1 MKFEYRPYNQH
12 ATDDQLI
19 KDLKAVAC
27 KLNSASISSKVY
39 DSCGLYSSCTIARRF
54 GSWNHAL
61 SLAGLDARN
70 VFHSEEDLFHNIEI
84 VWMKKGKQP
93 TRADMNN
100 KALSVISSGSY
111 LRRFGKWSSAME
123 SFISYV
129 NGEISDSCRTE
140 FRDQGK
146 GRDVNLRL
154 RFLVM
159 KRDHFKCRMCGA
171 SPAKDPSVVLHV
183 DHVLPWSRG
192 GRTEIDN
199 LQTLCS
205 NCNLGK
211 SNLIDT
217 DS

>member
-19 KDLKAVAC
+19 NDLRAVAR
-27 KLNSASISSKVY
+27 KLNLKSISLAEY
-39 DSCGLYSSCTIARRF
+39 DSCGSYSSCTIARRF
-54 GSWNHAL
+54 GGWNHAL

-70 VFHSEEDLFHNIEI
+70 AFHSEEDLFHNIEI
-84 VWMKKGKQP
+84 AWMRKGLQP

-100 KALSVISSGSY
+100 KDLSTISSSSY

-123 SFISYV
+123 AFISYV
-129 NGEISDSCRTE
+129 NGEISNSCRNE
-140 FRDQGK
+140 VRDQGK
-146 GRDVNLRL
+146 NRDVNLRL

-159 KRDHFKCRMCGA
+159 KRDRFKCRMCGA

-183 DHVLPWSRG
+183 DHVLPWSKG

-205 NCNLGK
+205 KCNLGK
-211 SNLIDT
+211 SNLT
-217 DS
+217 DA